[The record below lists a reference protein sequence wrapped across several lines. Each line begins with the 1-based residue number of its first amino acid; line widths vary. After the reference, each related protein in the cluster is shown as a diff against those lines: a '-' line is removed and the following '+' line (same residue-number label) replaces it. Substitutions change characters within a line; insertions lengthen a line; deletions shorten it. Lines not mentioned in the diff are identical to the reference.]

1 MISTFYLSVPIK
13 GLYFFCFEGRDP
25 VKKVLLIESQAPYR
39 EGLKFILQMKF
50 PEIIVEAESTVTGL
64 KLTEMPDLVLINS
77 SLTLTEGMMN
87 LLRKFT
93 KIAFLVNDKQALQGI
108 SSIEKISGFLLKSM
122 SSAELVHAV
131 DSLLSGKDYVH
142 PTIGNWVLE
151 KYRNVLDEHMKDKNS
166 KMVVNG

>member
-1 MISTFYLSVPIK
+1 M
-13 GLYFFCFEGRDP
+13 
-25 VKKVLLIESQAPYR
+25 KKIVLIESQAPYR

-50 PEIIVEAESTVTGL
+50 PEIMVETLSSAKAISYKE
-64 KLTEMPDLVLINS
+64 KPDLLLINS
-77 SLTLTEGMMN
+77 NSTLTESINN
-87 LLRKFT
+87 LFRKGT
-93 KIAFLVNDKQALQGI
+93 KLAFLLNDKKELQRIGP
-108 SSIEKISGFLLKSM
+108 IEQVSGFLLKSM

-151 KYRNVLDEHMKDKNS
+151 KYRNVLDENMKVKKS